1 MAASIKELCHKLAEL
16 GWLFHKIKQYVES
29 RSRDK
34 AFGLVGQ
41 VCVCVCVC
49 ACACVRARR
58 LRDRVCMHVCL
69 FTVWFAY

>member
-41 VCVCVCVC
+41 VCVC
-49 ACACVRARR
+49 AHA
-58 LRDRVCMHVCL
+58 D
-69 FTVWFAY
+69 